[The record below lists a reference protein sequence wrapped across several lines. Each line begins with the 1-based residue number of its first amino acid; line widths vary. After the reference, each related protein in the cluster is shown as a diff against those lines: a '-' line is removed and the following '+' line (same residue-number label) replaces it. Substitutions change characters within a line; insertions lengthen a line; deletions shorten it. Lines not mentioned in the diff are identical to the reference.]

1 MTLSTKLLVNEYL
14 QNIDSSISSE
24 VHAMYFAGGSHDAQ
38 GVFNEVPFLITVGM
52 STLEVSLEV
61 FVDAMLMIHVL

>member
-1 MTLSTKLLVNEYL
+1 
-14 QNIDSSISSE
+14 
-24 VHAMYFAGGSHDAQ
+24 MYFAGGSHDAQ